1 MKERDHRLSNIRAVS
16 CMAVVILHTFFA
28 FASMAGQGSVNYTVS
43 FIVRNLMFWAVPCFV
58 MVTGAL
64 LLNPHKRVG
73 YGKVLTKYIPR
84 MVVALV
90 LFSGIFYAIDVACGF
105 TDLSSGTVR
114 DLLKALVTGQGL
126 WSHMWYLYTMIALY
140 LLIPILNPFLRLG
153 RKTAAAAAVVL
164 FIFLS
169 VLPMLSS
176 LLEISFS
183 FYMPLHTIYPLFL
196 LLGGVLGCDL
206 QKGESAANVENTATA
221 GNAANAESAATAESV
236 AGSKSATNAG
246 SAAGSGEDGVAETS
260 GSRNGAL
267 AHGRTWGVLGVS
279 VFAIGMVILTIL
291 YTRKD
296 MPELKALVNDYS
308 FPLTVIGAVGMFLL
322 IRSFDRKSKVLEFI
336 DQNSFGIYLLHMI
349 PLKILVM
356 KKVFDPFRVG
366 IWVLIPVAVGVF
378 LVALLVTFILRKIPV
393 VRKLL

>member
-28 FASMAGQGSVNYTVS
+28 FASMAGAGSVNYTVS

-105 TDLSSGTVR
+105 TDLSSATVR
-114 DLLKALVTGQGL
+114 DLLKSLITGQRL

-140 LLIPILNPFLRLG
+140 LIIPLLNPLLRLG
-153 RKTAAAAAVVL
+153 KKTAVAASVVL
-164 FIFLS
+164 FVFLS
-169 VLPMLSS
+169 ILPMLSS
-176 LLEISFS
+176 LLDISFS
-183 FYMPLHTIYPLFL
+183 FYMPLHTIYPLYL

-206 QKGESAANVENTATA
+206 KKGESAEHAANVEN
-221 GNAANAESAATAESV
+221 V
-236 AGSKSATNAG
+236 AGSS
-246 SAAGSGEDGVAETS
+246 EDGVAGNEAS
-260 GSRNGAL
+260 GNRHGAL
-267 AHGRTWGVLGVS
+267 AHGRAWGVLGVS

-322 IRSFDRKSKVLEFI
+322 IRSFDGKSKVLEFI

-378 LVALLVTFILRKIPV
+378 VVALLVTFVLRKIPV